1 VPRRLGFTLSA
12 IIPERAASP
21 GDPSVELQV
30 WTLELPAVRA
40 HDINLSEKPM
50 RKVVV
55 TNNMSLDGVMQ
66 APGRADEDTRDGF
79 QHGGWA
85 LPYNDAVKGQAM
97 AEGMSTGGGLLFGR
111 RTYEDFF
118 KVWPGRK
125 DNPFTAVLDNTPK
138 YVASTTLQEPLPW
151 KNSTLLRGDVA
162 DARQTQA
169 SPAGTSSFW
178 AAACRTIADA
188 TQPRRPTRI
197 AVHPLVLGRG
207 RRLFADDGEFAKL
220 RLVKA

>member
-1 VPRRLGFTLSA
+1 
-12 IIPERAASP
+12 
-21 GDPSVELQV
+21 
-30 WTLELPAVRA
+30 
-40 HDINLSEKPM
+40 M

-55 TNNMSLDGVMQ
+55 TNNISLDGVMQ

-97 AEGMSTGGGLLFGR
+97 AEGMSTGGALLFGR

-125 DNPFTAVLDNTPK
+125 DNPFTAVLDNSPK
-138 YVASTTLQEPLPW
+138 YVASTTLHEPLPW

-162 DARQTQA
+162 DAVTKLKQEPGKDLVILGSGVLVQSLMRHKLVDQLVLM
-169 SPAGTSSFW
+169 
-178 AAACRTIADA
+178 I
-188 TQPRRPTRI
+188 
-197 AVHPLVLGRG
+197 HPLVLGRG
-207 RRLFADDGEFAKL
+207 RRLFADDGEFATL
-220 RLVKA
+220 RLVKSVTTTVGVVIATYEPV